1 MSSLDSE
8 EVEEGVVVMVE
19 TVIHVA
25 VMAGVGMAVMVAEAV
40 VAVVAVVAMGMVDV
54 ARGEAYQIVLPK
66 TFCSKNS
73 KSNGS
78 SCF

>member
-40 VAVVAVVAMGMVDV
+40 VAVVAMGMVDV